1 MNRVPEKTTQNGL
14 NKTFFCSFWSKSES
28 KGFEK
33 IIFYPIFILNVFL
46 YYTQITFWQLP
57 KPDIK
62 KLCPSLS
69 IGIKKVGLAIHII
82 SISRWISTLEK
93 ISAML
98 YAFIYFW
105 FPISKTHHAFLVYE
119 LLRSVNIFI
128 LIFTKMLDKMETY
141 FR

>member
-1 MNRVPEKTTQNGL
+1 MYPVSAIWSVCSYGPSPSKKHPKWVEQD
-14 NKTFFCSFWSKSES
+14 FFSSFWSKSES

-82 SISRWISTLEK
+82 SI
-93 ISAML
+93 
-98 YAFIYFW
+98 
-105 FPISKTHHAFLVYE
+105 
-119 LLRSVNIFI
+119 
-128 LIFTKMLDKMETY
+128 
-141 FR
+141 